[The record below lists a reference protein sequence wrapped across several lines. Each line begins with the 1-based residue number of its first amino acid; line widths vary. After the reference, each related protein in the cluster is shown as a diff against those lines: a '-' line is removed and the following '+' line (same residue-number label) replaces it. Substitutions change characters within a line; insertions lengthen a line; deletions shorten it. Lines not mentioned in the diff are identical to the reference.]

1 MVEFK
6 ISFLVWFY
14 FNDNEWKQTDDLK
27 KKLSAITEYERS
39 MFGNTIGIAL
49 HPMLD
54 SQLDEIAVDLM
65 NQILTAIRKT
75 EG

>member
-27 KKLSAITEYERS
+27 KKLSAIPEYERS